1 MDKQGIVQDNA
12 QNSVFKRTNLL
23 FLAGLI
29 IVVVILI
36 GFGVPFFITNFSLR
50 RSLPI
55 IAGLS
60 LAYIT
65 FMSKDPIRLYLYIFV
80 FILPLF
86 IVLYF
91 TELPSDLPP
100 HPGLIDYPAIYAHDI
115 PFWILAFLLMLN
127 VFTNHQKKIYF
138 PKLLIPLA
146 LYLIPAFLSTLEA
159 KVPSLGYYELMR
171 TLKMIA
177 VTVLIANV
185 ITKRKHL
192 LICLAIIFGGII
204 IQDVISVFQYL
215 FPDEAV
221 EFMNSIGIY
230 PNIINAIPDDPAST
244 ARVCGTTGYCNALAG
259 YFELTIP
266 IFIAILLFAP
276 IKLWVRSAIVFLILM
291 TAPIFYLT
299 YSRGGFLGIAVSL
312 TVLLFVLIFRL
323 SKHLRN
329 LFVIML
335 ALIIFTTALVY
346 ALNVVSSN
354 RAEET
359 GGLFTDKVR
368 VALVNTAVAMI
379 KDKPLLGV
387 GLNNFPE
394 RLAQYDNSGIEYE
407 LPYPVH
413 NTFLLA
419 AAETGLIGL
428 FFLLWFFWRSFK
440 TVYRAT
446 KTNDTM
452 LKAIAIG
459 ILAGFCGWLTHNIVA
474 PLYQNWLVNRLTF
487 MFLVGV
493 AFAIPRLVK
502 QITAEQKPLPSTI
515 D

>member
-1 MDKQGIVQDNA
+1 MDKQSIVQDNA
-12 QNSVFKRTNLL
+12 QNSLFKRTNLL

-29 IVVVILI
+29 IVAVILI
-36 GFGVPFFITNFSLR
+36 GFGVPFFITSFSLR

-65 FMSKDPIRLYLYIFV
+65 LVSKDPIRLYLYFFV

-100 HPGLIDYPAIYAHDI
+100 HPGLLDYPAMYAHDI
-115 PFWILAFLLMLN
+115 PFWALAVLLMLN
-127 VFTNHQKKIYF
+127 IFLKRQTQLYF
-138 PKLLIPLA
+138 PKLLLPLF
-146 LYLIPAFLSTLEA
+146 LYLIPAFLSTFEA

-171 TLKMIA
+171 TIKMIA

-192 LICLAIIFGGII
+192 IICLAIIFGGII
-204 IQDVISVFQYL
+204 IQDVISVFQFL
-215 FPDEAV
+215 FPDRAV
-221 EFMNSIGIY
+221 EVMDSIGIY
-230 PNIINAIPDDPAST
+230 PNIINATPDDPESA

-259 YFELTIP
+259 YFELTLP

-276 IKLWVRSAIVFLILM
+276 VRFWVRSAIIFLTVI

-299 YSRGGFLGIAVSL
+299 YSRGGFIGMAVSL
-312 TVLLFVLIFRL
+312 AFLVFILLYKL
-323 SKHLRN
+323 SKHLKN
-329 LFVIML
+329 LFLILVIFLIFFAIL
-335 ALIIFTTALVY
+335 ASSLFI
-346 ALNVVSSN
+346 VSSS

-359 GGLFTDKVR
+359 GGLFTDRVR
-368 VALVNTAVAMI
+368 VALINTAVAMV

-394 RLAQYDNSGIEYE
+394 KLTQYDNSGVEYE

-428 FFLLWFFWRSFK
+428 FFLLWFFWRSIK

-446 KTNDTM
+446 KTNDAM

-474 PLYQNWLVNRLTF
+474 PLYQNWIVNRVTF
-487 MFLVGV
+487 MFLIGV

-502 QITAEQKPLPSTI
+502 QVTPKQQLFSKPA